1 MTRSIFAMLALAG
14 AASVSAAQDAS
25 AGKDSSGF
33 FIKSGDTK
41 LAATGFMQFR
51 YYMNF
56 RDEAGDNDD
65 LTNGFTTRRTRVS
78 VLGNLTKELSFRVD
92 ADAAASTGNV
102 GTTADVW
109 VDYKLDD
116 NWSLKLGQ
124 FKPPLLKEELVG
136 DPNQQFV
143 ERSVVNAVFTGSRT
157 EGLQL
162 AYKGDSFRG
171 WVMLNDGLK
180 ASNTNFISETE
191 SDFGLTGRVEFMW
204 AGDDWKRFDRLSSWR
219 ENEYA
224 GTIGA
229 AVHYQDGGETSG
241 TTDQSVLV
249 YTIDSLTQGN
259 GWNIYVAGVG
269 RNTEPASGDSFDDFG
284 VLVQGGLFVSDQ
296 TELFARYAFVSPDD
310 NRVNG
315 NDFNEIGAGVG
326 YYFFPKSTA
335 AKFTADVNL
344 SLDDQSGSSSIVRPS
359 TNDGFLATS
368 EDDQLYLRLQMQV
381 QF

>member
-1 MTRSIFAMLALAG
+1 MTRSILAVMALAG
-14 AASVSAAQDAS
+14 AASVSLGQEGT
-25 AGKDSSGF
+25 AGKDSSGI

-41 LAATGFMQFR
+41 LSATGFMQFR

-92 ADAAASTGNV
+92 VDAAAATGNV

-109 VDYKLDD
+109 MDYKFDD

-157 EGLQL
+157 EGIQL
-162 AYKGDSFRG
+162 SYKGDSFRG
-171 WVMLNDGLK
+171 WAMLNDGLK
-180 ASNTNFISETE
+180 ASNTNFTSESE
-191 SDFGLTGRVEFMW
+191 SDYALTGRVEFMW

-224 GTIGA
+224 GMIGA
-229 AVHYQDGGETSG
+229 AVHYQDGGETLG
-241 TTDQSVLV
+241 TTDQSTLV
-249 YTIDSLTQGN
+249 YTIDSLTQGD
-259 GWNIYVAGVG
+259 GWNIYIAGVG
-269 RNTEPASGDSFDDFG
+269 RNTEPASGSSFDDFG
-284 VLVQGGLFVSDQ
+284 ALVQGGLFVSDQ
-296 TELFARYAFVSPDD
+296 TEIFARYAFVSPDD

-326 YYFFPKSTA
+326 YYFFPKSTS
-335 AKFTADVNL
+335 AKFTADVNW
-344 SLDDQSGSSSIVRPS
+344 SLDDQAGSSAIVRPA
-359 TNDGFLATS
+359 TNDGFLASS
-368 EDDQLYLRLQMQV
+368 EDDQFYLRLQMQV